1 MSYGCPRC
9 FTSFP
14 YQSTYGSTHHEAK
27 CPHCDQDL
35 QWDEPTQSAGHNL
48 DIISGPPE
56 TCAHQNRKIPGAMIP
71 TFSK

>member
-35 QWDEPTQSAGHNL
+35 QWDEPTQSAV
-48 DIISGPPE
+48 IIWTLSAARRRRAPIRTGKDQE
-56 TCAHQNRKIPGAMIP
+56 
-71 TFSK
+71 